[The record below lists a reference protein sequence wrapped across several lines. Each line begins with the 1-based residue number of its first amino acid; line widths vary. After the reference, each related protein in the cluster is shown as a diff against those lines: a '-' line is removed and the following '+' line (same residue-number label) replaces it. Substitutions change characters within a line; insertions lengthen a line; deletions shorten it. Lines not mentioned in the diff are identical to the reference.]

1 MNYVAKGI
9 LVALMAAG
17 LGLTG
22 CAATPEAEPPNSNSP
37 VATPSPTTPA
47 CLQEQEIAK
56 LPLKQ
61 RVSQLLMGG
70 VTTHYGQ
77 VALSDAIDGVARG
90 RVGSVNF
97 LGTYSGLYADG
108 QLAMVN
114 EASGEIPPFLAADQE
129 GGRVQRLKD
138 TIGDVPSAREMANT
152 MTPAEVKKEAR
163 RIGQQMA
170 ALSLNMNLA
179 PVVDVS
185 NQASYEV
192 IGDRSY
198 GNSPEQ
204 VTRYAG
210 AFAEG
215 MRQAGI
221 VPVLKH
227 FPGLGTGTGNTDEES
242 AQTAPLDQLRK
253 SEFLPYETLLKESPV
268 AVMTTNAVVPGLS
281 KGEPASLASP
291 TYKLLRSEFDFDGVI
306 MTDSLSALAILNSR
320 SLAAA
325 VEQAI
330 AAGADMAIW
339 DQMQQAKELQQT
351 LTQAVRQ
358 GRIPEAQVN
367 DSVRRVLAL
376 KAVDLCANR

>member
-1 MNYVAKGI
+1 
-9 LVALMAAG
+9 
-17 LGLTG
+17 
-22 CAATPEAEPPNSNSP
+22 
-37 VATPSPTTPA
+37 
-47 CLQEQEIAK
+47 
-56 LPLKQ
+56 
-61 RVSQLLMGG
+61 MGG

-90 RVGSVNF
+90 YVGSVNF

-108 QLAMVN
+108 QLALVN
-114 EASGEIPPFLAADQE
+114 EASGDIPPFLAADEE
-129 GGRVQRLKD
+129 GGRVQRLED
-138 TIGDVPSAREMANT
+138 TIGYVPSAREMANT

-163 RIGQQMA
+163 RIGQQMS

-185 NQASYEV
+185 SQSTYEV

-198 GNSPEQ
+198 GDTPAQ

-253 SEFLPYETLLKESPV
+253 TEFLPYQTLLKESPV

-281 KGEPASLASP
+281 QGEPASLASP
-291 TYKLLRSEFDFDGVI
+291 TYKLLREEFDFDGVI
-306 MTDSLSALAILNSR
+306 MTDSLSALAILNNR
-320 SLAAA
+320 SLAEA

-330 AAGADMAIW
+330 VAGADMAIW
-339 DQMQQAKELQQT
+339 DEMRQAQELQQT
-351 LTQAVRQ
+351 LTKAVRQ
-358 GRIPEAQVN
+358 DRLPEAQVN
-367 DSVRRVLAL
+367 KSVERVLAL
-376 KAVDLCANR
+376 KGVDLCGSP